1 MAKQVNPSKSGKA
14 AKPPLVTPR
23 TTIKIPTTSWGGAMG
38 YSDGGTIYWDSI
50 FMHTILSV
58 KLPRFEVGLPNQPI
72 TFIIKREGGSICQ
85 TIGCITDRNGYCSAT
100 AKDLPIDPNL
110 NPYEDGSHW
119 ELYTVISKFEGAGVY
134 LPSSWTQLVWISD
147 LATLW
152 KALGRIQK
160 LVK

>member
-23 TTIKIPTTSWGGAMG
+23 TNIKILTTSWGGAMG
-38 YSDGGTIYWDSI
+38 YSDGDTIYWDSI

-58 KLPRFEVGLPNQPI
+58 KLPRFEIGLPNKPI
-72 TFIIKREGGSICQ
+72 TFIIKREGGSIYQ
-85 TIGCITDRNGYCSAT
+85 TIGCITDKTGYCSAT

-110 NPYEDGSHW
+110 NPDEGGNHW
-119 ELYTVISKFEGAGVY
+119 ECYTVQSKFDGDEIYATSG
-134 LPSSWTQLVWISD
+134 WTQLVWISD
-147 LATLW
+147 LTTLW